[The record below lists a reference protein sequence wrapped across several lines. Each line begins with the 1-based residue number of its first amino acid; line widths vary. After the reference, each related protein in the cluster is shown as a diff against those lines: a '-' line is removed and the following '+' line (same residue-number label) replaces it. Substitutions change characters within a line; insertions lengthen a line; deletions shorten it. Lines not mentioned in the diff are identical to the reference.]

1 MPIKVEAVEA
11 VLTSGAGNSR
21 DLGLD
26 RVCVGR
32 VGQPVDLEIFG
43 YGIHIGAQLLDERR
57 VAIRRR
63 HDDPRQEDDRVTH
76 GWRASPVM
84 PSCAV
89 RRRTNSITS
98 STRLGS
104 MPRQRITSS
113 LVSKFGYEPTD
124 TSGNFSSIS
133 LMSGWKPASTAKMKR
148 SSRT

>member
-11 VLTSGAGNSR
+11 VLTSVAGNSR

-26 RVCVGR
+26 GVCAGR
-32 VGQPVDLEIFG
+32 VGQPIDLEIFG
-43 YGIHIGAQLLDERR
+43 DGTHIGAQLLDERR
-57 VAIRRR
+57 VAICRR
-63 HDDPRQEDDRVTH
+63 HDDPRQEDDRIAH

-84 PSCAV
+84 PSWAV

-113 LVSKFGYEPTD
+113 LVSKFGYEPIEM
-124 TSGNFSSIS
+124 SGNFSSIS
-133 LMSGWKPASTAKMKR
+133 LISG
-148 SSRT
+148 